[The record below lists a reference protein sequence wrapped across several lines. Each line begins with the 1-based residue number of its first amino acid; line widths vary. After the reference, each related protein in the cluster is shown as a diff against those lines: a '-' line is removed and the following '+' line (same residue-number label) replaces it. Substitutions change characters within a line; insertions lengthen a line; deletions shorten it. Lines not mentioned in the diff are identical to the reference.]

1 MKTVLCYGDSLT
13 WGYIPDGSGRHA
25 LKDRWPE
32 VLQVELGDGVHVI
45 ADGLN
50 GRTTAYDDHL
60 SGFERNA
67 AKTLTTALGTHFP
80 LDLVII
86 MLGTNDM
93 KHVLCGNALGAKR
106 GMQRLIEIVRTAPYQ
121 FDVKAPAVLIISPP
135 PLGEA
140 GGEEFKL
147 IFEGGIEQS
156 HLLAAFYK
164 NAAEFADCA
173 FFDAGSVAKTSSID
187 GVHLDAENTRAIG
200 KAIAPTVREIL
211 GLN

>member
-25 LKDRWPE
+25 FRDRWPQ
-32 VLQVELGDGVHVI
+32 VLQAELGNGVHVI

-106 GMQRLIEIVRTAPYQ
+106 GMQRLIEIVRTSPYQ
-121 FDVKAPAVLIISPP
+121 FGAEAPRVLIMSPP
-135 PLGEA
+135 PLGKA
-140 GGEEFKL
+140 GGEEFRL
-147 IFEGGIEQS
+147 IFEDGIEQS
-156 HLLAAFYK
+156 HLLAGFYK
-164 NAAEFADCA
+164 NAASLAGCT
-173 FFDAGSVAKTSSID
+173 FFDAGSVAATSSVD
-187 GVHLDAENTRAIG
+187 GVHLDADNTRAIG
-200 KAIAPTVREIL
+200 KAVAPIVRDIL
-211 GLN
+211 DL

>member
-25 LKDRWPE
+25 LEDRWPQ
-32 VLQVELGDGVHVI
+32 VLQAELGSSVNVV

-50 GRTTAYDDHL
+50 GRTTAFDDHL

-93 KHVLCGNALGAKR
+93 KTFICGNALGTKR

-121 FDVKAPAVLIISPP
+121 LGVRAPDILIMSPP
-135 PLGEA
+135 ALGEA
-140 GGEEFKL
+140 GGPEFRL
-147 IFEGGIEQS
+147 VFEQGIEQS
-156 HLLAAFYK
+156 RLLSAYYDDAAK
-164 NAAEFADCA
+164 EAACG
-173 FFDAGSVAKTSSID
+173 FFDAGSVAKTSPVD
-187 GVHLDAENTRAIG
+187 GVHLDRDNTRAIG
-200 KAIAPTVREIL
+200 KAIAPIVRGIL
-211 GLN
+211 DI

>member
-25 LKDRWPE
+25 LADRWPQA
-32 VLQVELGDGVHVI
+32 LQAELGASVNVV

-60 SGFERNA
+60 SGFQRNG
-67 AKTLTTALGTHFP
+67 AKTLTTVLGTHFP

-93 KHVLCGNALGAKR
+93 KTFLCGNAQGAKR
-106 GMQRLIEIVRTAPYQ
+106 GIQRLIEIVRTTPYQ
-121 FDVKAPAVLIISPP
+121 MNAKPPQILVMSPP
-135 PLGEA
+135 ALGEA
-140 GGEEFKL
+140 QRPEFRL
-147 IFEGGIEQS
+147 TFEQGIEQS
-156 HLLAAFYK
+156 RLLAEFYRD
-164 NAAEFADCA
+164 AADMAGCA
-173 FFDAGSVAKTSSID
+173 FFDAGSVAKTSPLD

-200 KAIAPTVREIL
+200 KAVALIVRGIL
-211 GLN
+211 DL

>member
-13 WGYIPDGSGRHA
+13 WGYVPDGSGRHA
-25 LKDRWPE
+25 LKDRWPR
-32 VLQVELGDGVHVI
+32 VLQTELGDGVHVV

-93 KHVLCGNALGAKR
+93 KTFICGNAHGTRR

-121 FDVKAPAVLIISPP
+121 LEAKPPQILIVSPP
-135 PLGEA
+135 PLGDA
-140 GGEEFKL
+140 GGPDFHL
-147 IFEGGIEQS
+147 TFGDGVGQS
-156 HLLAAFYK
+156 RFLADFYRDT
-164 NAAEFADCA
+164 AALAGCG
-173 FFDAGSVAKTSSID
+173 FFDAGSVAGTSPVD
-187 GVHLDAENTRAIG
+187 GVHLDADNTRAIG
-200 KAIAPTVREIL
+200 KAVAPIVRDMLEL
-211 GLN
+211 

>member
-13 WGYIPDGSGRHA
+13 WGYKPDGSGRHA
-25 LKDRWPE
+25 FRDRWPQ
-32 VLQVELGDGVHVI
+32 VLQDELGSGVHII

-121 FDVKAPAVLIISPP
+121 FDTAPPAVLIMSPP
-135 PLGEA
+135 PLGA
-140 GGEEFKL
+140 DGGEDFRL
-147 IFEGGIEQS
+147 IFEEGVGQS
-156 HLLAAFYK
+156 HLLAGFYQD
-164 NAAEFADCA
+164 AAVLADCT
-173 FFDAGSVAKTSSID
+173 FFDSGSVAATSPVD

-200 KAIAPTVREIL
+200 KAIAPIVRGIL
-211 GLN
+211 DL

>member
-25 LKDRWPE
+25 FKDRWPH
-32 VLQVELGDGVHVI
+32 VLQAELGDAVHVI

-50 GRTTAYDDHL
+50 GRTTVFDDHM
-60 SGFERNA
+60 SGFERNG
-67 AKTLTTALGTHFP
+67 AKTLTTTLGTHFP

-93 KHVLCGNALGAKR
+93 KHVLCANAFGAKR
-106 GMQRLIEIVRTAPYQ
+106 GMQRLIEIVRTTPYQ
-121 FDVKAPAVLIISPP
+121 FDTKAPAVMIMSPP
-135 PLGEA
+135 PLGDM
-140 GGEEFKL
+140 GGEEFEL

-156 HLLAAFYK
+156 RLLSDFYRDAAK
-164 NAAEFADCA
+164 LADCT
-173 FFDAGSVAKTSSID
+173 FFDAGSVAKTSSLD

-200 KAIAPTVREIL
+200 MAIAPIVRDIL
-211 GLN
+211 DL

>member
-13 WGYIPDGSGRHA
+13 WGYVPDGSGRHA
-25 LKDRWPE
+25 LKDRWPT
-32 VLQVELGDGVHVI
+32 VLQAELGDDVHVI

-50 GRTTAYDDHL
+50 GRTTAFDDHL

-93 KHVLCGNALGAKR
+93 KTFICGNAQGTKR

-121 FDVKAPAVLIISPP
+121 LNAKPPQILIMSPP
-135 PLGEA
+135 PLGEID
-140 GGEEFKL
+140 EPEFRL
-147 IFEGGIEQS
+147 TFEQGIAQS
-156 HLLAAFYK
+156 HLLTAFYK
-164 NAAEFADCA
+164 NAAELAGCA
-173 FFDAGSVAKTSSID
+173 FFDAGSIATTSSVD

-200 KAIAPTVREIL
+200 KAIAPIVRGIL
-211 GLN
+211 GL

>member
-25 LKDRWPE
+25 FRDRWPQ
-32 VLQVELGDGVHVI
+32 VLQAELGDGVHVI

-50 GRTTAYDDHL
+50 GRATAYDDHL

-93 KHVLCGNALGAKR
+93 KHVLCGNAFGSKR
-106 GMQRLIEIVRTAPYQ
+106 GMQRLIEIVRTVPYQ
-121 FDVKAPAVLIISPP
+121 FGAKAPAVLIMSPP
-135 PLGEA
+135 PLGGD

-156 HLLAAFYK
+156 HLLAGFYN
-164 NAAEFADCA
+164 NAALLAGCA
-173 FFDAGSVAKTSSID
+173 FFDAGAVATTSSID

-200 KAIAPTVREIL
+200 KAIAPIVRDIL
-211 GLN
+211 DL

>member
-25 LKDRWPE
+25 LEDRWPQ
-32 VLQVELGDGVHVI
+32 VLQAELGNSVNIV

-50 GRTTAYDDHL
+50 GRTTAFDDHL

-93 KHVLCGNALGAKR
+93 KTFICGNALGTKR

-121 FDVKAPAVLIISPP
+121 LGVRAPDILIMSPP
-135 PLGEA
+135 ALGDT
-140 GGEEFKL
+140 GGPEFRL
-147 IFEGGIEQS
+147 VFEQGIEQS
-156 HLLAAFYK
+156 RLLSAYYDDAAK
-164 NAAEFADCA
+164 EAACG
-173 FFDAGSVAKTSSID
+173 FFDAGSVARTSPVD
-187 GVHLDAENTRAIG
+187 GVHLDRDNTRAIG
-200 KAIAPTVREIL
+200 KAIAPIVRGIL
-211 GLN
+211 DI

>member
-13 WGYIPDGSGRHA
+13 WGYSPDGSGRHA
-25 LKDRWPE
+25 LKDRWPQ
-32 VLQVELGDGVHVI
+32 VLQTELGNNVHVI

-106 GMQRLIEIVRTAPYQ
+106 GNATVDRDR
-121 FDVKAPAVLIISPP
+121 
-135 PLGEA
+135 
-140 GGEEFKL
+140 
-147 IFEGGIEQS
+147 S
-156 HLLAAFYK
+156 HGTLPIRYRA
-164 NAAEFADCA
+164 
-173 FFDAGSVAKTSSID
+173 TR
-187 GVHLDAENTRAIG
+187 GVDHV
-200 KAIAPTVREIL
+200 APTSWRVR
-211 GLN
+211 GRRNSC

>member
-13 WGYIPDGSGRHA
+13 WGYVPDGSGRHA
-25 LKDRWPE
+25 LQDRWPQ
-32 VLQVELGDGVHVI
+32 VLQAELGDAVHVI

-50 GRTTAYDDHL
+50 GRTTAFDDHL

-67 AKTLTTALGTHFP
+67 TRTLQTALGTHFP

-93 KHVLCGNALGAKR
+93 KTVVCGDAFNTKR

-121 FDVKAPAVLIISPP
+121 FEANAPAVMIMSPP
-135 PLGEA
+135 TLGPS
-140 GGEEFKL
+140 GTDEFRL
-147 IFEGGIEQS
+147 IFRDGVEQS
-156 HLLAAFYK
+156 HLLARFYGD
-164 NAAEFADCA
+164 AAELAGCT
-173 FFDAGSVAKTSSID
+173 FFDAGSVAKTSPID

-200 KAIAPTVREIL
+200 KAIAPIVRDIL
-211 GLN
+211 DL

>member
-13 WGYIPDGSGRHA
+13 WGFRPDGSGRHA
-25 LKDRWPE
+25 LKDRWPQ
-32 VLQVELGDGVHVI
+32 VLQTELGNNVHVI

-121 FDVKAPAVLIISPP
+121 FDIAPPAVLIMSPP
-135 PLGEA
+135 PLGES
-140 GGEEFKL
+140 GGDEFML
-147 IFEGGIEQS
+147 IFEEGIEQS
-156 HLLAAFYK
+156 RLLAGFYK
-164 NAAEFADCA
+164 DAALLANCA
-173 FFDAGSVAKTSSID
+173 FFDAGSVAATSSVD

-200 KAIAPTVREIL
+200 KAIAPIVRGIL
-211 GLN
+211 EL